1 MKLELER
8 SAFLK
13 AWQVAEKYT
22 ASKTTLDALNG
33 IRITAENG
41 TVTLEATDLKS
52 SVKCRAKGAEII
64 EPGVAVLN
72 ASIVGNMIR
81 KCTAKTITLD
91 VPSDRGTLTSDGS
104 KYRFTVIPANT
115 FPNIPA
121 SSGAEEICSLMAYD
135 LGTLINEGSC
145 AASAP
150 SDFPKYMGTCLL
162 RTKEGYLYAVS
173 TDGKRLACS
182 KMLCGYISKDDDLLL
197 PASALRE
204 LAKVFTGKE
213 NVKVLADGST
223 VWFALEGRED
233 DTEDGGSD
241 ASESKAGLD
250 GSEFSVRRVE
260 ASFPKYE
267 RILSN
272 EYMTRMR
279 ISKSALMSAL
289 DRIAII
295 AKNNP
300 AQIMAMTITPQ
311 EDGNPE
317 GNIWPVGKLRMTA
330 RAQEL
335 GIASELLEAEVQGD
349 NMQIGFNVSFFQD
362 GLKAVGSDSV
372 IIEFSGE
379 EEQTR
384 LFRDEGEDFLYMLM
398 PIRLTPQDIVSDD
411 DSAEDFSSPVDYG
424 APADEGE
431 AYGSEGGEPE
441 GGEEDAPF

>member
-13 AWQVAEKYT
+13 AWQVAEKYA

-33 IRITAENG
+33 IRITADNG

-52 SVKCRAKGAEII
+52 SVKCRAKGAVII

-81 KCTAKTITLD
+81 KCTAKTIVID
-91 VPSDRGTLTSDGS
+91 VPSERGSLTSDGS
-104 KYRFTVIPANT
+104 KYRFTVIPADT

-121 SSGAEEICSLMAYD
+121 SSGAEGICSIMAAD
-135 LGTLINEGSC
+135 LGKLLNEGSC

-162 RTKEGYLYAVS
+162 RTQEGSIYAVS
-173 TDGKRLACS
+173 TDGKRLARS
-182 KMLCGYISKDDDLLL
+182 KMLCNNIYREDDLLL
-197 PASALRE
+197 PAAALRE
-204 LAKVFTGKE
+204 LAKVFTGQE

-223 VWFALEGRED
+223 VWFALEGAAD
-233 DTEDGGSD
+233 YSEDGGTD
-241 ASESKAGLD
+241 AEAKPSAVLD
-250 GSEFSVRRVE
+250 GAEFSVRRVE

-267 RILSN
+267 RILSKD
-272 EYMTRMR
+272 YKTKMR
-279 ISKSALMSAL
+279 ISKTALLSAL

-295 AKNNP
+295 AKNSP
-300 AQIMAMTITPQ
+300 AQIMAMNIAPQ
-311 EDGNPE
+311 EEGNPE
-317 GNIWPVGKLRMTA
+317 GNIWPKGKLRITA
-330 RAQEL
+330 RAIEL
-335 GIASELLEAEVQGD
+335 GTASDILEAEIQGD
-349 NMQIGFNVSFFQD
+349 GMQIGFNVSFFQD
-362 GLKAVGSDSV
+362 GLKAVGSDDV

-384 LFRDEGEDFLYMLM
+384 FFRDEGDDFLYMLM

-411 DSAEDFSSPVDYG
+411 DNADDFTPPARDEL
-424 APADEGE
+424 PADDGE
-431 AYGSEGGEPE
+431 AFAGGE
-441 GGEEDAPF
+441 GQDAPF